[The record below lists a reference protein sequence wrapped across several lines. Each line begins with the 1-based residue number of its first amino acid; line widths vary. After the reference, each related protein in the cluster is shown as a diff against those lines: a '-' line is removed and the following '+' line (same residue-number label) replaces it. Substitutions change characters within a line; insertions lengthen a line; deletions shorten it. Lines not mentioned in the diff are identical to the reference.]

1 MGRMPDRLRPLW
13 DFDDLD
19 ATEARLTAQLEAESS
34 DEGRAEVLTQLARV
48 AGLRDDFGGCEA
60 LLQQAEPLAGD
71 GVARVRID
79 LERGRKLRS
88 SGDAAAAVPL
98 FEAAFERAR
107 ELRELWLAGDAAH
120 MVAISAPEQMD
131 EWTER
136 GLELAESEPEAA
148 YWAGPLLNNLGWH
161 YFEAGEHERAL
172 ETFERA
178 LELRRRDPSN
188 PQAIEWA
195 QEAVDEAR
203 KALTS

>member
-1 MGRMPDRLRPLW
+1 MPDRLRPLW

-19 ATEARLTAQLEAESS
+19 ATEARLTAQLESESS

-48 AGLRDDFGGCEA
+48 AGLRDDFGGCES

-71 GVARVRID
+71 GIARVRIE

-88 SGDAAAAVPL
+88 SGDGAAAMPL
-98 FEAAFERAR
+98 FEAAYERAR
-107 ELRELWLAGDAAH
+107 SLGENYLAGDAAH
-120 MVAISAPEQMD
+120 MAAISAPEQMH
-131 EWTER
+131 EWTQR
-136 GLELAESEPEAA
+136 GLELAEAEPDAA

-161 YFEAGEHERAL
+161 YYEACEHERAL

-178 LELRRRDPSN
+178 LEVRRRDPSN
-188 PQAIEWA
+188 AQAIQWA
-195 QEAVDEAR
+195 EEAVDEAR